1 MLIFDSALDAFP
13 TGLSFAFGKRFG
25 FGGEPPSFFAAAARL
40 SCEELFEFL
49 PFDLPLTIFAFGG
62 GVLFSAASSKFSDDD
77 AVLEML
83 LFFFFFFA
91 ALAGADFS
99 ETANLAFKAA
109 SSGGIAGGGPAG
121 SGGLAGGV
129 PGGNGG
135 GGVGGNGGARVAGG
149 GTPGGTGGGALEAPG
164 GGAPGGAGGGVCCKG

>member
-121 SGGLAGGV
+121 SGGLAGG
-129 PGGNGG
+129 
-135 GGVGGNGGARVAGG
+135 

>member
-121 SGGLAGGV
+121 SGGLAGG
-129 PGGNGG
+129 
-135 GGVGGNGGARVAGG
+135 
-149 GTPGGTGGGALEAPG
+149 APG
-164 GGAPGGAGGGVCCKG
+164 GSGEQYH